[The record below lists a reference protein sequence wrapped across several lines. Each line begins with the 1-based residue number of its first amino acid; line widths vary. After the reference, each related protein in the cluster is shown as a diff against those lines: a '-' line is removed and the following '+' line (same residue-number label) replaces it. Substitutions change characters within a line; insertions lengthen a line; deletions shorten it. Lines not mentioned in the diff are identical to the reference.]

1 MRSCSIKKNMSYLL
15 AALVFVF
22 MGCNKKAPSATDD
35 STPAA
40 NSSAPD
46 ANASNQAAA
55 NQQPA
60 ANEGAVPNQPQGS
73 NAAPTAAPEPA
84 PIIVRAG
91 RDLAVTLGQSV
102 SSKDANPGDPF
113 DASLAEPVTDNG
125 EVVIPAGARAKGTI
139 VDAKSAGRFR
149 GGASLSI
156 TLDAITVRGKTY
168 RVQTASIVET
178 SKGRGKRTGIGAGG
192 GAAFGA
198 LIGAIAGGGK
208 GAAIGA
214 AAGAGAGTAGA
225 GFTGNR
231 DITIPAE
238 TRLTFKLR
246 EPLRLDAK

>member
-1 MRSCSIKKNMSYLL
+1 MRSCSIHRNMFCLL
-15 AALVFVF
+15 TALVFVF
-22 MGCNKKAPSATDD
+22 MGCNKKAPSTTDN

-40 NSSAPD
+40 NASAPD
-46 ANASNQAAA
+46 ATASSQAAPD
-55 NQQPA
+55 QQS
-60 ANEGAVPNQPQGS
+60 GS
-73 NAAPTAAPEPA
+73 NSAPTAASAPEPP

-91 RDLAVTLGQSV
+91 KDLTVTLDQSV

-125 EVVIPAGARAKGTI
+125 EVVIPSGARAKGTI
-139 VDAKSAGRFR
+139 IDAKSAGRFR
-149 GGASLSI
+149 GNAALVIALES
-156 TLDAITVRGKTY
+156 ITVRGQTY
-168 RVQTASIVET
+168 RLRTSSIEES
-178 SKGRGKRTGIGAGG
+178 SKARGKRTAIGAGG

-246 EPLRLDAK
+246 EPLRLDAE

>member
-1 MRSCSIKKNMSYLL
+1 MRSCSIKRNMGYLL

-22 MGCNKKAPSATDD
+22 MGCNKKAPSTTDN

-40 NSSAPD
+40 NSSAPE
-46 ANASNQAAA
+46 AAASSQAAPNQQSASN
-55 NQQPA
+55 
-60 ANEGAVPNQPQGS
+60 S
-73 NAAPTAAPEPA
+73 APTGATAPEPA

-91 RDLAVTLGQSV
+91 RDLAVTLDQSV

-113 DASLAEPVTDNG
+113 DASLADPVTENG
-125 EVVIPAGARAKGTI
+125 EVIIPSGARARGTI
-139 VDAKSAGRFR
+139 IDAKSAGRFK
-149 GGASLSI
+149 GGASLS
-156 TLDAITVRGKTY
+156 TALDSITVRGKTY

-178 SKGRGKRTGIGAGG
+178 GKGRGKRTGIGAGG